1 MIAAVL
7 HKHQSPLEVAKVPKV
22 GGVQLGRNEV
32 LIQIKACGVCHTD
45 LHICDGDWR
54 SNCQCIFPLTPGH
67 EGAGIVVEIGAG
79 SDTGVKMGD
88 KVGLPFLYSS
98 CQTCEFCLSGWETL
112 CLHQK
117 NTGVNKNGCLA
128 DFVVASAQNC
138 IPIPDNLSF
147 VQAAP
152 IMCAGVTSYKGLKE
166 TEARPGQFVTI
177 VGAAGGLGH
186 LAIQYARAMGLRVV
200 ALDVGK
206 DKLDYCMQL
215 GAEVAYDA
223 SAESTIQQVEIFT
236 RGGSHAVLCVAP
248 HTAAFKTA
256 IAICRRKGT
265 VVLVGLPPSN
275 FDCDIFNV
283 VMKRITIRGSIVGTR
298 NDLREALDFAAR
310 GLVKCE
316 VETANLSSIN
326 DVFDRLRKGQ
336 VQGRVV
342 IEMGPG
348 GQCEAPSAKR
358 A

>member
-1 MIAAVL
+1 M
-7 HKHQSPLEVAKVPKV
+7 EV
-22 GGVQLGRNEV
+22 GQ
-32 LIQIKACGVCHTD
+32 
-45 LHICDGDWR
+45 
-54 SNCQCIFPLTPGH
+54 
-67 EGAGIVVEIGAG
+67 G
-79 SDTGVKMGD
+79 SDTAV
-88 KVGLPFLYSS
+88 KVGDRMGVPFLYSS

-128 DFVVASAQNC
+128 EYVVASAANC
-138 IPIPDNLSF
+138 IPIPNGLSF

-166 TEARPGQFVTI
+166 TEARPGEFVTI

-186 LAIQYARAMGLRVV
+186 LAIQYAKAMGLRVV
-200 ALDVGK
+200 ALDVGEE
-206 DKLDYCMQL
+206 KLEYCMRL

-223 SAESTIQQVEIFT
+223 SAASTVQLVQEFT

-248 HTAAFKTA
+248 QPSAFKTSV
-256 IAICRRKGT
+256 AICRRKGT
-265 VVLVGLPPSN
+265 VVLVGLPPNN

-316 VETANLSSIN
+316 VEVASLNSIN
-326 DVFDRLRKGQ
+326 TVFDRLRKGQ

-342 IEMGPG
+342 IEMGK
-348 GQCEAPSAKR
+348 ESASTDDGLSFAAKK

>member
-1 MIAAVL
+1 MV
-7 HKHQSPLEVAKVPKV
+7 EVGEGSDAGVKV
-22 GGVQLGRNEV
+22 GDRAGV
-32 LIQIKACGVCHTD
+32 
-45 LHICDGDWR
+45 
-54 SNCQCIFPLTPGH
+54 
-67 EGAGIVVEIGAG
+67 
-79 SDTGVKMGD
+79 
-88 KVGLPFLYSS
+88 PFLYSS

-117 NTGVNKNGCLA
+117 NTGVNKNGCLSQ
-128 DFVVASAQNC
+128 FVVASAQNC
-138 IPIPDNLSF
+138 IPIPSELPF
-147 VQAAP
+147 IQAAP

-166 TEARPGQFVTI
+166 TEARPGEFVTI

-206 DKLDYCMQL
+206 EKLDYCMRL
-215 GAEVAYDA
+215 GAEIALDA
-223 SAESTIQQVEIFT
+223 SASDTVQRVESHT

-248 HTAAFKTA
+248 HPSAFKTA

-316 VETANLSSIN
+316 VEVASLSSIN
-326 DVFDRLRKGQ
+326 EVLDRLRKGQ

-342 IEMGPG
+342 VEMDAVEPRDV
-348 GQCEAPSAKR
+348 QSAKK
-358 A
+358 ATH